1 MLPAG
6 MLLSTGLFGWVAGIS
21 SSLLS
26 IDVIGTASCVPA
38 GTSSG
43 VEGRGRLIPR
53 LSSFGSITV
62 AGSPLFLKL
71 DIPVIKNL
79 YKLLF
84 SERQKATRQVSSSQ
98 YFFFARNADYEFT
111 KMVTANLGE
120 LTTEQ
125 SSDFFS
131 RINQYVITL

>member
-1 MLPAG
+1 M
-6 MLLSTGLFGWVAGIS
+6 
-21 SSLLS
+21 
-26 IDVIGTASCVPA
+26 
-38 GTSSG
+38 
-43 VEGRGRLIPR
+43 IPR

-71 DIPVIKNL
+71 DIPVIPLIQNL

-84 SERQKATRQVSSSQ
+84 SGRQKATRQVSSSQ

-125 SSDFFS
+125 SNDFFS